1 MFTHY
6 RKTKITLITIV
17 SLFALLVG
25 FILWIRAV
33 VPASP
38 NKLNVI
44 NTTPHDL
51 VYLKQSVKEQR
62 GKILAVVTSTDNMG
76 SSDKSTGYELTELAR
91 AYYVFQA
98 NGFDVDIASPQG
110 KKPPA
115 VLDDDDMGQYDYA
128 FLNDPYAQ
136 SKVNNSIA
144 LEEVDTL
151 QYSAVYFVGGKGAM
165 FDFPNNTA
173 IQAMLREYYEANKV
187 IGAVCHGPAALVNVT
202 LSDGTPMIN
211 NKTVAAFTN
220 EEELLLIP
228 DAKEVFPFLLQNK
241 LVEQG
246 ATFDEGYLY
255 LNNIAHD
262 GNLITGQNPWSVW
275 SVAESMIKQLGYT
288 PVKRPITP
296 EENTINVLIDYEE
309 HGIEQAKNSITFLRS
324 IDEYALDRT
333 IIAIHMFVYALRW
346 EIGKS
351 IDMIRLLS
359 FAKI

>member
-1 MFTHY
+1 
-6 RKTKITLITIV
+6 
-17 SLFALLVG
+17 
-25 FILWIRAV
+25 
-33 VPASP
+33 
-38 NKLNVI
+38 
-44 NTTPHDL
+44 
-51 VYLKQSVKEQR
+51 
-62 GKILAVVTSTDNMG
+62 
-76 SSDKSTGYELTELAR
+76 
-91 AYYVFQA
+91 
-98 NGFDVDIASPQG
+98 
-110 KKPPA
+110 
-115 VLDDDDMGQYDYA
+115 
-128 FLNDPYAQ
+128 
-136 SKVNNSIA
+136 
-144 LEEVDTL
+144 
-151 QYSAVYFVGGKGAM
+151 
-165 FDFPNNTA
+165 
-173 IQAMLREYYEANKV
+173 
-187 IGAVCHGPAALVNVT
+187 
-202 LSDGTPMIN
+202 MIS

-359 FAKI
+359 FAKIWIKVMLKYRVPWQHKNACRALFTRLSTNEKTLIFYLVEPVTDSV